1 MLHLPL
7 REYELTPNVRL
18 TPQERDA
25 LREVA
30 PSVKIE
36 PTRGQEQ
43 VYDLTPGSWIGAINL
58 GTLSIAIQPKL
69 SIDHVLFLISYA
81 LDPKQWRQTGFDFR
95 QQDSVVEAIIPGFV
109 AQVRRAFRR
118 GVLQGYRTRE
128 DALQTVRGR
137 VRFDDQIRDR
147 FGICPPVEVRY
158 DEFTE
163 DITENR
169 LIKAAIARLGRLRI
183 RSDDAR
189 RVLRAFDALLT
200 TVESAP
206 FDPRALPEI
215 HYTRLNEHF
224 RPAVEL
230 AKLILQNTSFDLGQ
244 GPVRASSFLVDM
256 NRVFEDFVVVA
267 LREALGVSERT
278 FPQGASRRSLF
289 LDRAKRVK
297 LEPDISW
304 WDGMMCTFVGDVKY
318 KHLAA
323 TEIKH
328 ADLYQLHAYA
338 TAAALSGGLL
348 IYAAGEAE
356 DIIHEVVNVGKRL
369 QIMTLDLQGQP
380 AEILADIRTVADR
393 IREMREQALTLA

>member
-1 MLHLPL
+1 MRHLAL
-7 REYELTPNVRL
+7 REYELTANVRL

-36 PTRGQEQ
+36 PARGQEQ
-43 VYDLTPGSWIGAINL
+43 AYDLTPGSWIGAINL

-118 GVLQGYRTRE
+118 GVLQGYRTCE
-128 DALQTVRGR
+128 DALLTVRGR

-256 NRVFEDFVVVA
+256 NRVFEDFVVIA
-267 LREALGVSERT
+267 LREALGVSGRT
-278 FPQGASRRSLF
+278 FLQGASRGSFSGPGEASQARTGHL
-289 LDRAKRVK
+289 VVG
-297 LEPDISW
+297 
-304 WDGMMCTFVGDVKY
+304 WDDVY
-318 KHLAA
+318 IRWGCEVQA
-323 TEIKH
+323 
-328 ADLYQLHAYA
+328 
-338 TAAALSGGLL
+338 SGGN
-348 IYAAGEAE
+348 G
-356 DIIHEVVNVGKRL
+356 N
-369 QIMTLDLQGQP
+369 
-380 AEILADIRTVADR
+380 
-393 IREMREQALTLA
+393 QAC